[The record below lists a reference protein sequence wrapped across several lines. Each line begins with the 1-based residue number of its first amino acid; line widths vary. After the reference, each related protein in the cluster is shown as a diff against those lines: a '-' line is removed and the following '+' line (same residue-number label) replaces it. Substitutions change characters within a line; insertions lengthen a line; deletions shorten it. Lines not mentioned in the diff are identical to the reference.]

1 MTVAQLTNPP
11 VAAEV
16 LEAIRRDVLR
26 RTGLAVAFYDS
37 EGSPLGADAVG
48 AADPLAPLVAEVL
61 QAGEDRLQADAS
73 GLRAAWPIR
82 VRSQIVLVAAA
93 HTGRM
98 AELSDGDSGR
108 AETGEHLLAAVADV
122 VRARLEAVVAQ
133 TECERIAESLSQSF
147 EEVSLL
153 HSLGEVLRI
162 NRPIAEL
169 LQHVCR
175 QLAETVEA
183 SSAAAYLPAAGNEP
197 AIIVAGR
204 LPLAASDLPRLIDH
218 LLEGV
223 GTEPFVLINN
233 HVSDDPL
240 LAAVAPGLRQVVLV
254 PFQVGDDR
262 RGALAAFNRFSDEF
276 GSGDV
281 KLICSIASA
290 AAVFIDNR
298 RLYQDLRRMMLD
310 LVRALV
316 SSVDAKDPYTSGHS
330 ERVAIT
336 GREIARRL
344 RLTDDEIEH
353 TYLAGLLHDIGKI
366 GTPEHILR
374 KEGRLEPEERRIIQ
388 QHSEIGGRILA
399 GIRRL
404 EPIREAVLYH
414 HERIDGSGYPS
425 GLKGD
430 AIPRL
435 ARIVGLADAFDA
447 MMSNRPYRPMLPLEH
462 VKREIERNAGAQFDL
477 AVAEAFLGLDL
488 AGLLRLFTERQAAG
502 DDEPVLKEPNEP
514 CRL

>member
-1 MTVAQLTNPP
+1 MTVSQIVKSP
-11 VAAEV
+11 VATEV
-16 LEAIRRDVLR
+16 LEAVRRDVLH
-26 RTGLAVAFYDS
+26 RTGLAVAFYDAD
-37 EGSPLGADAVG
+37 GSPVQADVG
-48 AADPLAPLVAEVL
+48 AVADPLAPLVAEALRTHEDCL
-61 QAGEDRLQADAS
+61 QANPD

-82 VRSQIVLVAAA
+82 IRSQTVLVAAA
-93 HTGRM
+93 LLPRTQAGRSETGR
-98 AELSDGDSGR
+98 R
-108 AETGEHLLAAVADV
+108 LLAAVADIL
-122 VRARLEAVVAQ
+122 RARIEAVVAQ
-133 TECERIAESLSQSF
+133 AEGQRIAESLSQSF

-153 HSLGEVLRI
+153 HSLSEVLRI
-162 NRPIAEL
+162 NQPVAEL

-183 SSAAAYLPAAGNEP
+183 ESAVAYLPAESGEMP
-197 AIIVAGR
+197 QTVVAGR
-204 LPLAASDLPRLIDH
+204 LPLAAADLPRIVDH
-218 LLEGV
+218 LLDGV

-240 LAAVAPGLRQVVLV
+240 LAAVAPGLRQTVVV
-254 PFQVGDDR
+254 PFQMGDGL
-262 RGALAAFNRFSDEF
+262 RGALAAFNRLSDEF
-276 GSGDV
+276 GSADV
-281 KLICSIASA
+281 KLIRSIAGTA
-290 AAVFIDNR
+290 AIFIDNR

-336 GREIARRL
+336 GRQVARQL
-344 RLTDDEIEH
+344 HLSDDEIEH
-353 TYLAGLLHDIGKI
+353 VYLAGLLHDIGKI

-374 KEGRLEPEERRIIQ
+374 KEGRLDPDERRIIQ

-414 HERIDGSGYPS
+414 HERTDGSGYPA

-430 AIPRL
+430 AIPLL

-447 MMSNRPYRPMLPLEH
+447 MMSNRPYRPVLPLDE
-462 VKREIERNAGAQFDL
+462 VKREIERNAGTQFDL
-477 AVAEAFLGLDL
+477 RAADALLGLDFNR
-488 AGLLRLFTERQAAG
+488 LLRLFAERLASG
-502 DDEPVLKEPNEP
+502 DDEPTLKEQPAP
-514 CRL
+514 CRP